1 MRNIG
6 ARPRK
11 RRWLTALR
19 ESRKARKTTKDSQG
33 KIKEGESFQSPLN
46 FVIEFIINHKS
57 YYVFYTK
64 QRSHT

>member
-6 ARPRK
+6 GRPRK
-11 RRWLTALR
+11 RRWLTELR

-46 FVIEFIINHKS
+46 FVIEFIINHES